1 MAQLASASALG
12 AEGRRFESFYPDRM
26 TGGRDRAAARFDFLF
41 GLRIFLLFPVL
52 PPVVEDGCCGYDYG
66 QSEHYRCTHYLILF
80 FVAFA
85 IKFQLQLAGIYL

>member
-26 TGGRDRAAARFDFLF
+26 TGGRDREAARFDFLF

-52 PPVVEDGCCGYDYG
+52 PPVVEDCCCGYD
-66 QSEHYRCTHYLILF
+66 YLILF